1 MNLWDDVSLRPG
13 PPQKINVIVE
23 IPSNIRNK
31 YEFDHELG
39 IMRQDRALSAA
50 LHYPVDYGL
59 IPQTLYDDGDPPDVL
74 VLIKKP
80 TFAGFVVTARPI
92 GLFRMDDRND
102 PGDKIL
108 AVADID
114 SLYRDFQGLDDVA
127 ALFQEG
133 TARFSSHY

>member
-1 MNLWDDVSLRPG
+1 
-13 PPQKINVIVE
+13 
-23 IPSNIRNK
+23 
-31 YEFDHELG
+31 
-39 IMRQDRALSAA
+39 
-50 LHYPVDYGL
+50 
-59 IPQTLYDDGDPPDVL
+59 
-74 VLIKKP
+74 
-80 TFAGFVVTARPI
+80 
-92 GLFRMDDRND
+92 MDDRND